1 MLVTRQVLHNS
12 NQLPLSSKSRKPIT
26 LKPITRAL
34 QSAFVLATICLAPA
48 IQAQNKQNDAAS
60 IDHKQTVV
68 ISATR
73 YETLLENVPLSIDVI
88 GREELDR
95 NGVADIRDIARN
107 LANIEVKR
115 APARF
120 TITGVGNATGRDANA
135 GFSIRGQDGNRVL
148 MVIDGVRLPRSYV
161 NGSNAFGRDS
171 LAMDLVKQVEITR
184 GPASVLYGSDGLAGL
199 VNFITMNP
207 DDVLRQASP
216 RKDGAQQDYAGTL
229 GLSWNGDDHS
239 RVLNGTMAGRI
250 NPEWTWLLTANT
262 TQGSELRNQG
272 SNNVANIDRTTPNP
286 ESYHS
291 QAALFKLAYRPNSL
305 QQHSLTAEWVHKTS
319 EIELLSSRAKL
330 PLTSASAVTGEHA
343 NKDFQRQ
350 RLQWTSRYQ
359 LVDSVVDH
367 IQTNLSFQDSDAQD
381 NGVTHRNTLADRVRL
396 VSYQERGWQANLM
409 VDKLIKHDAQWAQR
423 WSMGFDYANLKVS
436 NFFNGVDPSNAD
448 FVPRKYFPDT
458 RDSSK
463 AVFLQDEIF
472 AGKWIITPGIR
483 FDHFDLDVLTQAG
496 FAPPAKTPAKS
507 LSGSATVPKLGMVYK
522 LDRDWNL
529 YVNGAGGFRAP
540 NAQQINGV
548 FDSSTVPAV
557 LLSNPDLRPEKSRNI
572 EVGLR
577 AFYDF
582 INFDLAAFRGQYRDL
597 IYDKK
602 PLGGKG
608 VAGDPAIFQTVNIDK
623 AIIKGYELRGTAQWG
638 RIAAFEISSPFA
650 VGHTQGWDETTHLP
664 LNSINPNKVVM
675 GLRVKSADLDLQL
688 NARHLSAKTEA
699 DMNSPYLSKPAT
711 PPRIKQFAVPAANVL
726 DMQLSYRVN
735 AQLLAR
741 VSIENLGNK
750 KYWNWADVQG
760 LAANS
765 VVVDAYTQSGRAAH
779 ASLNWRF

>member
-1 MLVTRQVLHNS
+1 MQSQKLKAIPVA
-12 NQLPLSSKSRKPIT
+12 T
-26 LKPITRAL
+26 LKRKAISVAL
-34 QSAFVLATICLAPA
+34 QSTFLVSTALVSNMSFA
-48 IQAQNKQNDAAS
+48 QAQAAPDRS
-60 IDHKQTVV
+60 TEADHKQTVV

-88 GREELDR
+88 GRDELER

-199 VNFITMNP
+199 VNFITLTP
-207 DDVLRQASP
+207 DDLLKSRSKAPKELPGSV
-216 RKDGAQQDYAGTL
+216 GV
-229 GLSWNGDDHS
+229 SWNGDDHS
-239 RVLNGTMAGRI
+239 RVLTGSLAGRI
-250 NPEWTWLLTANT
+250 NPEWSWLMSANT
-262 TQGSELRNQG
+262 AQGSELRNLG
-272 SNNVANIDRTTPNP
+272 TNNVSNIDRTTPNP
-286 ESYHS
+286 ETDHS
-291 QAALFKLAYRPNSL
+291 QAALLKLVYRPSAQ

-319 EIELLSSRAKL
+319 DIELLSSRAKL

-343 NKDFQRQ
+343 NKDFSRQ
-350 RLQWTSRYQ
+350 RLQWTSRYHLQ
-359 LVDSVVDH
+359 NSIVDH
-367 IQTNLSFQDSDAQD
+367 IQTNLSYQDSDAQD

-396 VSYQERGWQANLM
+396 VSYQENGWQANIM
-409 VDKLIKHDAQWAQR
+409 VDKLLKHDAHFAQR
-423 WSMGFDYANLKVS
+423 WSMGLDYASLKVT
-436 NFFNGVDPSNAD
+436 NFFDGLDPGNAD

-472 AGKWIITPGIR
+472 AGKWVITPGLR
-483 FDHFDLDVLTQAG
+483 FDHFDLDVITQAG
-496 FAPPAKTPAKS
+496 FAPPAKTQAKS
-507 LSGSATVPKLGMVYK
+507 LSGSATVPKLGVVYK

-529 YVNGAGGFRAP
+529 YANMAGGFRAP

-557 LLSNPDLRPEKSRNI
+557 LLANPDLRPEKSHTV
-572 EVGLR
+572 ELGAR
-577 AFYDF
+577 ALYDMVNLDF
-582 INFDLAAFRGQYRDL
+582 AVFRGQYRDL

-623 AIIKGYELRGTAQWG
+623 AIIKGYELRGNVQWG
-638 RIAAFEISSPFA
+638 RLGAFELSSPIA
-650 VGHTQGWDETTHLP
+650 VGHTQGWDEITHLP
-664 LNSINPNKVVM
+664 LNSINPNKAVL
-675 GLRVKSADLDLQL
+675 GLRVKDAQFDFQI
-688 NARHLSAKTEA
+688 NARHVSAKNEA
-699 DMNSPYLSKPAT
+699 DLNSPYLPKPAT
-711 PPRIKQFAVPAANVL
+711 PPRIKQFLVPAANIVDL
-726 DMQLSYRVN
+726 QFNYQISPQLT
-735 AQLLAR
+735 AR
-741 VSIENLGNK
+741 LSIENLGNK
-750 KYWNWADVQG
+750 KYWNWTDVQG
-760 LAANS
+760 LAATS
-765 VVVDAYTQSGRAAH
+765 VVVDAYTQIGRAAH
-779 ASLNWRF
+779 GSLNWRF